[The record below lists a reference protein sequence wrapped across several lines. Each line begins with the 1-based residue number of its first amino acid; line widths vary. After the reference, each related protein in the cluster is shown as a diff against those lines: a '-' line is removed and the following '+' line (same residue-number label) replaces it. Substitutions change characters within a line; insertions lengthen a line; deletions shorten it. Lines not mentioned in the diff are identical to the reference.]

1 MTIKTYQDLLAV
13 GQDEARRTEFILSA
27 IADHKSSDL
36 YKTAV
41 DAELYYRHMN
51 PTIMHLQKVIFNAA
65 GKAVSDIWAANNKVP
80 SRMYFYFIVQSVQ
93 FLLGNGVSFR
103 GEETKQKLGK
113 DFDRNLCRLA
123 IYAMNG
129 GVAYGFWNFEKLEIF
144 PVGAVGSE
152 PVFIPLVD
160 EENGALRA
168 GIRYWQ
174 IASNKPLRCTL
185 YEEDGYTDY
194 IREKGK
200 EMSVMTPKRD
210 YIQIER
216 RSEATGT
223 EIFNGGN
230 YPGFPIIPLFNVNH
244 QSEIVGNRNTL
255 DAYDLMASALVNNVD
270 DGNLIYWVLKNC
282 GGMDAEDDERFIEQ
296 LKLTH
301 VVHADGDG
309 EGASVDAHTVEAP
322 FQANEAALERLRS
335 QLFDD
340 FMALDVKNIAGGAA
354 TATQIKAAY
363 EPLNSKADLFEGQ
376 VTEFIESLLELI
388 GIDDT
393 PTYTRSLIVNQQEQI
408 QNLVTANEYLSR
420 EYITRKILEIL
431 GDTDKAEEVIGQLLA
446 EEVERFGGVDDD
458 ESGDGTSKEEE
469 S

>member
-1 MTIKTYQDLLAV
+1 M
-13 GQDEARRTEFILSA
+13 GEDEKERAQFILSA
-27 IADHKSSDL
+27 INDHKSSDL

-41 DAELYYRHMN
+41 DAELYYRHLN
-51 PTIMHLQKVIFNAA
+51 PTIMRAYKVLFNAA
-65 GKAVSDIWAANNKVP
+65 GRAVKDVWAANNKVP
-80 SRMYFYFIVQSVQ
+80 SRFYFYFVVQAVQ
-93 FLLGNGVSFR
+93 FLLGNGVSFKDDS
-103 GEETKQKLGK
+103 TTDKLGK
-113 DFDRNLCRLA
+113 NFDRAIQQLA
-123 IYAMNG
+123 TRAMNG
-129 GVAYGFWNFEKLEIF
+129 GVAYGFWNLDHLEVF
-144 PVGAVGSE
+144 SVGGADNE
-152 PVFIPLVD
+152 PTFVPLED

-174 IASNKPLRCTL
+174 IASDKPLRATL
-185 YEEDGYTDY
+185 YEEDGYTEY
-194 IREKGK
+194 IRRQGE
-200 EMSVMTPKRD
+200 ELTVLEEKRD

-223 EIFNGGN
+223 QIFNGGN
-230 YPGFPIIPLFNVNH
+230 YPGFPVIPLFNVNR
-244 QSEIVGNRNTL
+244 QSEIVGNRETI

-282 GGMDAEDDERFIEQ
+282 NGMDSEDDERFIEQ
-296 LKLTH
+296 LKMTH

-322 FQANEAALERLRS
+322 FEANETALERLRS

-363 EPLNSKADLFEGQ
+363 EPLNAKADLFEGQ
-376 VTEFIESLLELI
+376 VTEFIERLLELV
-388 GIDDT
+388 GIEDT

-408 QNLVTANEYLSR
+408 QNLLTAGEYLSA

-431 GDTDKAEEVIGQLLA
+431 GDTDKAEEVLSQLLTDEA
-446 EEVERFGGVDDD
+446 GRFGEVGGD
-458 ESGDGTSKEEE
+458 ENGEEQATE
-469 S
+469 